1 MDREALPT
9 AQIQGAATPA
19 PVILTAFGLQ
29 ESCMSLERGLLEVEF
44 KYCPAIR
51 DFLHSGDFAS
61 ELLQQRNDFIPIT

>member
-1 MDREALPT
+1 
-9 AQIQGAATPA
+9 
-19 PVILTAFGLQ
+19 
-29 ESCMSLERGLLEVEF
+29 MSLERGLLEVEF